1 MSVVTSSLSGDQTKK
16 LLSLLGHVRLSLL
29 YKASIHG
36 YTAAA
41 FHARCDRQGPT
52 VLAAFNQ
59 AGFLYGAYISK
70 DYTQNGQHVNDDKA
84 FLYSITD
91 RREKPLRV
99 TSTNGQYGFTDAN
112 TGPCFGALV
121 FLLNNTAAVQ
131 YIAGNSYNFNP
142 EEMHGNDLRLTECE
156 VYRVEDMGPI
166 LMKPW
171 RNVLWTSER
180 KLQLKEKIQNYKPG
194 VSSVSMAKILLVGP
208 VGAGKSSF
216 FNSVNSLFRGNM
228 TSQAICGSA
237 GTSLTNQFRTFTLKS
252 GKGGKPIPLILCDTM
267 GLEDEPGAGLN
278 IDDIVN
284 INKGHIKDRYQF
296 NPITPLREDAPGYRK
311 HVGLKDHIHCVVY
324 VVDACK
330 VSLMSAKIVEK
341 LAAIRQKTNQI
352 GIPQLVLLTKVDAA
366 CPLVAEDLQNL
377 YSSHYIQRKVQ
388 EISVH
393 LGVPVNSVLPVK
405 NYNQEVDLDQNTDI
419 LLLSALDQMLNYA
432 DSFFENQLEDEEP

>member
-1 MSVVTSSLSGDQTKK
+1 
-16 LLSLLGHVRLSLL
+16 
-29 YKASIHG
+29 
-36 YTAAA
+36 
-41 FHARCDRQGPT
+41 
-52 VLAAFNQ
+52 
-59 AGFLYGAYISK
+59 
-70 DYTQNGQHVNDDKA
+70 
-84 FLYSITD
+84 
-91 RREKPLRV
+91 
-99 TSTNGQYGFTDAN
+99 
-112 TGPCFGALV
+112 
-121 FLLNNTAAVQ
+121 
-131 YIAGNSYNFNP
+131 
-142 EEMHGNDLRLTECE
+142 
-156 VYRVEDMGPI
+156 
-166 LMKPW
+166 
-171 RNVLWTSER
+171 
-180 KLQLKEKIQNYKPG
+180 
-194 VSSVSMAKILLVGP
+194 MAKILLVGP

-284 INKGHIKDRYQF
+284 INKGHIKDRYQAF
-296 NPITPLREDAPGYRK
+296 HE
-311 HVGLKDHIHCVVY
+311 
-324 VVDACK
+324 
-330 VSLMSAKIVEK
+330 
-341 LAAIRQKTNQI
+341 
-352 GIPQLVLLTKVDAA
+352 LVLLTKVDAA

-432 DSFFENQLEDEEP
+432 DSFFENQLEDEKP